1 MKVNLKKFAQDKF
14 ALNYVYKKLHEQS
27 AFKPLANKLKNV
39 IKLMDEIETD
49 LELGGE
55 CIVELDKP
63 RLDSIQE
70 RDKMLLILKEG
81 DDEI

>member
-1 MKVNLKKFAQDKF
+1 MKVNLKKFAQEKE
-14 ALNYVYKKLHEQS
+14 ALKYVQKRLLEQQS
-27 AFKPLANKLKNV
+27 TRPLANKLAKT
-39 IKLMDEIETD
+39 IKLLDEIETD

-81 DDEI
+81 DDEV

>member
-27 AFKPLANKLKNV
+27 AFKPLEKKKKNV

-81 DDEI
+81 DDEV